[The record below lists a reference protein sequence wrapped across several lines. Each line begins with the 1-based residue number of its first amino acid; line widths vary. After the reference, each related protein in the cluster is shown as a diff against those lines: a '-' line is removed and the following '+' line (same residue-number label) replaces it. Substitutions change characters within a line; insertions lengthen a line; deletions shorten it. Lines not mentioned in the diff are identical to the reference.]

1 MTVELS
7 EFDFLAELEKDFLD
21 KGKKAGTETAED
33 EKVPKFAVIS
43 GAPMP
48 SKRKRSHEDVP
59 PRKKKKVTDGNKSKI
74 KAKVR
79 VVLLFQGVPG
89 IGKTTILPLVE
100 DKLKMKGI
108 QCITLC
114 KDNFQKG
121 HSKAQAEREA
131 KDAFE
136 SLLEEEIYDVI
147 ILDSNHTQHS
157 NFRDY
162 VELARKENYKV
173 LVCFPN
179 EVQSDLILHLVPVV
193 LQSAEKRR
201 GHPNFDHYSIDK
213 KYHLTLMHINS
224 LKPARKSQVDG
235 VFSLKWLHPKKC
247 VPMKSDRTQFLNAIL
262 NHTRRVGWEGTPVDA
277 KMIQQRLNFNFDYT
291 VWRRSQEACASS
303 AVTGVLNFIKEHFPE
318 IYVLYNPPKTS
329 TLPPYP
335 PPPQPQ
341 HTTAPI
347 FTPLPHNLTPLTHAP
362 PPRPPL
368 MMGQPPRNT
377 ISQTFT
383 PVASFPPPPPGG
395 IQLNGNRPPPSF
407 GGNNGFPNNP
417 PPPMRMAQSFP
428 PSRGMGLQQH
438 PPPPPGS
445 NNRYSAFPP
454 QRPAQQDPPNSYPP
468 PPQQRERGTRNR
480 RFDRHH

>member
-1 MTVELS
+1 MPDELD
-7 EFDFLAELEKDFLD
+7 EFDFLAELEKDFLE
-21 KGKKAGTETAED
+21 KGTKGDNEPED
-33 EKVPKFAVIS
+33 EGKVPKFAVVS

-48 SKRKRSHEDVP
+48 SKRKRSREEAP
-59 PRKKKKVTDGNKSKI
+59 PRERKKKKVDENKSKI

-79 VVLLFQGVPG
+79 VVLLLQGVPG

-108 QCITLC
+108 QCITVC
-114 KDNFQKG
+114 KDNFRKG
-121 HSKAQAEREA
+121 HSKAQAERAA

-136 SLLEEEIYDVI
+136 DLLEEEIYDVI
-147 ILDSNHTQHS
+147 ILDSNHTQHH

-162 VELARKENYKV
+162 VEIARKENYKV
-173 LVCFPN
+173 LVCFPS
-179 EVQSDLILHLVPVV
+179 EVESDLILHLIPVV

-201 GHPNFDHYSIDK
+201 GHPNFDHHSIDK

-224 LKPARKSQVDG
+224 LKPARKTQVDG

-262 NHTRRVGWEGTPVDA
+262 NHTRRVGWEGAPVDA

-335 PPPQPQ
+335 PPPPQ
-341 HTTAPI
+341 HNTTQMSLSHL
-347 FTPLPHNLTPLTHAP
+347 TPLTHTLTPLTHAP

-383 PVASFPPPPPGG
+383 PVSSFPPPPPGG
-395 IQLNGNRPPPSF
+395 LQLHRPPPPF
-407 GGNNGFPNNP
+407 GGGFPSNP
-417 PPPMRMAQSFP
+417 PPPMRMPQSFP
-428 PSRGMGLQQH
+428 PARGMGLQQH
-438 PPPPPGS
+438 PPPPPMGS
-445 NNRYSAFPP
+445 NNRYTAFPP
-454 QRPAQQDPPNSYPP
+454 QRNPQQDRPNSYPP
-468 PPQQRERGTRNR
+468 PPQRERGTRNS